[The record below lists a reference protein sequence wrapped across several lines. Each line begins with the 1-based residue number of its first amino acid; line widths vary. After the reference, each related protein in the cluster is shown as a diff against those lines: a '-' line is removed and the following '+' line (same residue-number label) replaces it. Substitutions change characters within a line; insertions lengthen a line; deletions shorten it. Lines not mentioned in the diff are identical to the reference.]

1 MNLIATNSG
10 SKGTLDQFITPVFY
24 DNILGS
30 FYPKVIYPVFIIC
43 VLFSAYL
50 LIVARFKKHSIN
62 PYLGFFILLLSLYA
76 FKNQVYGISEGIT
89 GNPRFLFLPISFIT
103 ALGPLLLLY
112 VISLV
117 DQKKIKTFRWTL
129 LPSII
134 FFVIYL
140 LLFFAS
146 AEKRAAYQH
155 SDFEPVFGHFEQIT
169 AITLSLISC
178 VVGYLCY
185 KKWKEEQ
192 PNAKLLEMANWMKR
206 FLIINFIFFSFW
218 GCLLLINYW
227 IFDLEVATVTYNP
240 LWVAITL
247 LLLWISAEILNDPKF
262 FLLRN
267 GANPGTQLSSAIA
280 AELEEKLTSL
290 MTKEQ
295 LHKDQNLNLA
305 HLAKRLDINSR
316 LLSAFIND
324 QIGCSFYDFINR
336 YRIETVKSMLKDEE
350 FKNLTI
356 EGVANEAGFKSKS
369 SFNAAFKKHT
379 HMTPREFLR
388 KEEAK

>member
-10 SKGTLDQFITPVFY
+10 PKGALDHFFAPLFY

-50 LIVARFKKHSIN
+50 LIVSRFKKHSIN

-112 VISLV
+112 VYSLI
-117 DQKKIKTFRWTL
+117 DKKKLRIFRWAL
-129 LPSII
+129 MPSIV
-134 FFVIYL
+134 FFVFYL

-146 AEKRAAYQH
+146 NEKRTTYQL
-155 SDFEPVFGHFEQIT
+155 SDFEPVFGHFEQLVCIL
-169 AITLSLISC
+169 LSLISC
-178 VVGYLCY
+178 LIGYVFY
-185 KKWKEEQ
+185 KNWQEDQ
-192 PNAKLLEMANWMKR
+192 PNGKLFEMGNWIKR

-218 GCLLLINYW
+218 GLILFFNYW
-227 IFDLEVATVTYNP
+227 VYDLEVATVTYNP

-247 LLLWISAEILNDPKF
+247 LLLWVSAEILNDPKF

-267 GANPGTQLSSAIA
+267 GVNPTSQLSSAVA
-280 AELEEKLTSL
+280 TELEEKLTSL
-290 MTKEQ
+290 MTSEQ

-305 HLAKRLDINSR
+305 YLAKRLDINSR
-316 LLSAFIND
+316 LLSAFINE

-336 YRIETVKSMLKDEE
+336 YRIETVKSMLKDEA

-379 HMTPREFLR
+379 QMTPREYLR
-388 KEEAK
+388 KEEIK